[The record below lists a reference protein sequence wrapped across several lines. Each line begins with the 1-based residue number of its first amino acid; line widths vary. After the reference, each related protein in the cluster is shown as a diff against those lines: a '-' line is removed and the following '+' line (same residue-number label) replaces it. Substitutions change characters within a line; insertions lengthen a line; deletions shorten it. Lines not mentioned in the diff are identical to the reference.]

1 MCGKGQQ
8 ISHLFGPGTNVL
20 ICFWVSFWTVRPL
33 RFRFCRRRQ
42 ICCSSTKHIF
52 CELDPVPGIYCD
64 SVKNDCFRQRD
75 TGVSESQRL
84 AYMQKQAKQTFSF
97 RIANLCEPDY
107 EVGAYVERFVR
118 PAAEFASLRVL
129 RAQIR
134 CSAGRARAIL
144 LSEHSL
150 SCIASPPL

>member
-20 ICFWVSFWTVRPL
+20 ICFWVSFLTVRPL

-75 TGVSESQRL
+75 TGYRNRNVWRTCKSKLSKLFISQPMRTGL
-84 AYMQKQAKQTFSF
+84 RSRRVRGT
-97 RIANLCEPDY
+97 LCATGRRVRVAASTPSPDQ
-107 EVGAYVERFVR
+107 
-118 PAAEFASLRVL
+118 VL
-129 RAQIR
+129 R
-134 CSAGRARAIL
+134 GARPCYLAI
-144 LSEHSL
+144 
-150 SCIASPPL
+150 